1 MTFVN
6 NEIGVSKLLVPHEV
20 TRVTDIVHHL
30 LDIRAAADRMGC
42 SERFVRR
49 LVQERRIPFIKL
61 AGTKVR
67 FMNSD
72 LDHWINAQ
80 RVEAQRQ

>member
-1 MTFVN
+1 MN
-6 NEIGVSKLLVPHEV
+6 NEIGVSKLLIPHEV
-20 TRVTDIVHHL
+20 TRVKDIVHPL
-30 LDIRAAADRMGC
+30 LDVRAAADRMGC